1 MLDRA
6 SRRLLAIRPQP
17 ARLGPR
23 WWPYAFLA
31 PFLILFAI
39 FLLYPVANT
48 VLISFQKKDGL
59 GPGTFAG
66 LANYAAL
73 LHDPRFPIA
82 ARNSVVFT
90 ILGLVITIPSAFLL
104 ALGLNS
110 RRLRARGLFR
120 LLFFLPAA
128 ASSVIGAMIAYV
140 FFDRQYG
147 FINTQLGV
155 DVPWLSSGSLILPT
169 IYIVILW
176 KYVGYQSLYFL
187 AGLQTIDKEVLD
199 AARVDGANAVQVVR
213 YVIVPLVK
221 PILLVVVVLVILGSV
236 QLFAEPYVM
245 TKGTGGP
252 GQGGLTIA
260 MMIWEAAFR
269 QFRFGYAAALAMVS
283 VAAAI
288 LASVIAVR
296 ALRSDG

>member
-1 MLDRA
+1 MVDGTR
-6 SRRLLAIRPQP
+6 RRLRAIRPQP
-17 ARLGPR
+17 SRFGHGL
-23 WWPYAFLA
+23 WPYVFLA
-31 PFLILFAI
+31 PFLVLFAI
-39 FLLYPVANT
+39 FLLYPVFST
-48 VLISFQKKDGL
+48 VLISFQHKDGL

-66 LANYAAL
+66 FDNYAAL
-73 LHDPRFPIA
+73 LRDPRFPIA
-82 ARNSVVFT
+82 ARNSVVFAL
-90 ILGLVITIPSAFLL
+90 LGLVITVPSAFLL

-110 RRLRARGLFR
+110 PRLRARGLFR

-155 DVPWLSSGSLILPT
+155 DVPWLTSGTLILPT
-169 IYIVILW
+169 IYLVIFW

-187 AGLQTIDKEVLD
+187 AGLQTVDREVID
-199 AARVDGANAVQVVR
+199 AALVDGANSWQVVR
-213 YVIVPLVK
+213 HILIPLVK

-245 TKGTGGP
+245 TRGTGGP
-252 GQGGLTIA
+252 GQGGLTVA
-260 MMIWEAAFR
+260 MMIWESAFR

-283 VAAAI
+283 VVAAI

-296 ALRSDG
+296 ALRSDT

>member
-1 MLDRA
+1 
-6 SRRLLAIRPQP
+6 
-17 ARLGPR
+17 
-23 WWPYAFLA
+23 
-31 PFLILFAI
+31 
-39 FLLYPVANT
+39 
-48 VLISFQKKDGL
+48 
-59 GPGTFAG
+59 
-66 LANYAAL
+66 
-73 LHDPRFPIA
+73 
-82 ARNSVVFT
+82 
-90 ILGLVITIPSAFLL
+90 
-104 ALGLNS
+104 
-110 RRLRARGLFR
+110 
-120 LLFFLPAA
+120 
-128 ASSVIGAMIAYV
+128 
-140 FFDRQYG
+140 
-147 FINTQLGV
+147 
-155 DVPWLSSGSLILPT
+155 
-169 IYIVILW
+169 
-176 KYVGYQSLYFL
+176 
-187 AGLQTIDKEVLD
+187 
-199 AARVDGANAVQVVR
+199 VQVVR